1 MEKQTYSMMIAK
13 PQVDHYFD
21 LPHYEKDPMV
31 GVIEHCVKTIIHTG
45 FGFTVPYK
53 SFTEGTGVP
62 NVPDNSV
69 LLIVYD
75 YPDKEPSS
83 ALIESIVSKVIFDC
97 HKELETILSTN
108 PNALFYL
115 LDISRDFPMGDKDK
129 ANYSEM
135 LTQYVMKKLKVVYRL
150 TDAAIFDH
158 DTSVSLKEALL
169 EAIDD
174 ETGLPFMGDTI
185 AILDARRLPKKI
197 IAKGY
202 LENTKTSEYCTKF
215 YLHEYTFIIPC
226 RG

>member
-1 MEKQTYSMMIAK
+1 MEKQTYSLMIAK
-13 PQVDHYFD
+13 PQADHYFD

-31 GVIEHCVKTIIHTG
+31 GLIEQCVKTIIHTG

-53 SFTEGTGVP
+53 SFTEGTGAP

-69 LLIVYD
+69 LLMVYD
-75 YPDKEPSS
+75 YADKEPSS

-115 LDISRDFPMGDKDK
+115 LDITRDFPHGGEVNFGD
-129 ANYSEM
+129 M

-150 TDAAIFDH
+150 TDAAIFDQ

-174 ETGLPFMGDTI
+174 ETGLPYMGDTI
-185 AILDARRLPKKI
+185 AILDARRLPKKRD
-197 IAKGY
+197 AMDY
-202 LENTKTSEYCTKF
+202 LEKTKVTEYCAKF
-215 YLHEYTFIIPC
+215 YLYEYTFIIPC
-226 RG
+226 KG

>member
-13 PQVDHYFD
+13 PQANHYFD
-21 LPHYEKDPMV
+21 FPQYEKDPMV
-31 GVIEHCVKTIIHTG
+31 GLIEQCVKTIIHTG

-53 SFTEGTGVP
+53 SFTEGTGAP
-62 NVPDNSV
+62 NVPDNSI
-69 LLIVYD
+69 LLMVYD
-75 YPDKEPSS
+75 YADKEPSS
-83 ALIESIVSKVIFDC
+83 ALIESIVSKVIYDC
-97 HKELETILSTN
+97 HKDLESILSTN

-115 LDISRDFPMGDKDK
+115 LDITRDFPHGGEVNFGD
-129 ANYSEM
+129 M
-135 LTQYVMKKLKVVYRL
+135 LIQYVMKKLKVVYRL
-150 TDAAIFDH
+150 TDSPIFDQ

-174 ETGLPFMGDTI
+174 ETGYPFMGDII

-202 LENTKTSEYCTKF
+202 LEKTKVTEYCAKF

-226 RG
+226 RD

>member
-1 MEKQTYSMMIAK
+1 MEKQTYSLMIAK
-13 PQVDHYFD
+13 PQANHYFD

-31 GVIEHCVKTIIHTG
+31 GLIEQCVKTIIHTG

-53 SFTEGTGVP
+53 SFTEGTGAP

-69 LLIVYD
+69 LLMVYD

-97 HKELETILSTN
+97 HKDLESILSTN

-115 LDISRDFPMGDKDK
+115 LDISRDFPHGGEVNFGD
-129 ANYSEM
+129 M
-135 LTQYVMKKLKVVYRL
+135 LTQYVKKKLKVVYRL
-150 TDAAIFDH
+150 TDAAIFDQ

-174 ETGLPFMGDTI
+174 ETGLPYMGDTI
-185 AILDARRLPKKI
+185 AILDARRLPKKRD
-197 IAKGY
+197 AMDY
-202 LENTKTSEYCTKF
+202 LEKTKVTEYCAKF

>member
-13 PQVDHYFD
+13 PQADHYFD

-31 GVIEHCVKTIIHTG
+31 GLIEQCVKTIIHTG

-53 SFTEGTGVP
+53 SFTEGTGAP
-62 NVPDNSV
+62 NVPDNSI
-69 LLIVYD
+69 LLMVYD
-75 YPDKEPSS
+75 HADNEPSS
-83 ALIESIVSKVIFDC
+83 AKIESIVSKVIYDC
-97 HKELETILSTN
+97 VNELETILSTN

-115 LDISRDFPMGDKDK
+115 LDITRDFPHGGEV
-129 ANYSEM
+129 NFGTM

-150 TDAAIFDH
+150 TDSAIFDQ

-174 ETGLPFMGDTI
+174 ETGYPFMGDTI

-202 LENTKTSEYCTKF
+202 LENTKTSEYCAKF
-215 YLHEYTFIIPC
+215 YLHEYTFFIPC
-226 RG
+226 RD

>member
-13 PQVDHYFD
+13 PQANHYFD
-21 LPHYEKDPMV
+21 TPQYEKDPMV
-31 GVIEHCVKTIIHTG
+31 GLIEQCVKTIIHTG

-53 SFTEGTGVP
+53 SFTEGTGAP
-62 NVPDNSV
+62 NVPDNSI
-69 LLIVYD
+69 LLMVYD
-75 YPDKEPSS
+75 YADKEPSS

-97 HKELETILSTN
+97 HKDLEFILSSN

-115 LDISRDFPMGDKDK
+115 LDITRDFPHGGEV
-129 ANYSEM
+129 NFGTM

-150 TDAAIFDH
+150 TDAAIFDQ

-174 ETGLPFMGDTI
+174 ETGLPYMGDTI
-185 AILDARRLPKKI
+185 AILDARRLPKKRD
-197 IAKGY
+197 AMDY
-202 LENTKTSEYCTKF
+202 LEKTKVTEYCAKF

>member
-13 PQVDHYFD
+13 PQADHYFD

-31 GVIEHCVKTIIHTG
+31 GLIEQCVKTIIHTG

-53 SFTEGTGVP
+53 SFTEGTGAT

-69 LLIVYD
+69 LLMVYD
-75 YPDKEPSS
+75 HADQEPSS
-83 ALIESIVSKVIFDC
+83 AKIESIVSKVIYDC
-97 HKELETILSTN
+97 VKDLKSILSSN

-115 LDISRDFPMGDKDK
+115 LDITRDFPHGGEVNFGD
-129 ANYSEM
+129 M

-150 TDAAIFDH
+150 TDAAIFDQ

-174 ETGLPFMGDTI
+174 ETGLPYMGDTI
-185 AILDARRLPKKI
+185 AILDARRLPKKRD
-197 IAKGY
+197 AMDY
-202 LENTKTSEYCTKF
+202 LEKTKVTEYCAKF

-226 RG
+226 RD

>member
-13 PQVDHYFD
+13 PQADHYFD
-21 LPHYEKDPMV
+21 IPHYEKDPMV
-31 GVIEHCVKTIIHTG
+31 GLIEQCVKTIIHTG

-53 SFTEGTGVP
+53 SFTEGTGAP
-62 NVPDNSV
+62 NVPDNSI
-69 LLIVYD
+69 LLMVYD
-75 YPDKEPSS
+75 YADKEPSS
-83 ALIESIVSKVIFDC
+83 ALIESIVSKVIYDC
-97 HKELETILSTN
+97 HKDLESILSTN

-115 LDISRDFPMGDKDK
+115 LDISRDFPHGGEVNFGD
-129 ANYSEM
+129 M

-150 TDAAIFDH
+150 TDVAIFDQ

-174 ETGLPFMGDTI
+174 ETGLPYMGDTI

-202 LENTKTSEYCTKF
+202 LEKIKVTEYCAKF
-215 YLHEYTFIIPC
+215 YLHEYTFLIPC

>member
-13 PQVDHYFD
+13 PQAVHYFD
-21 LPHYEKDPMV
+21 IPHYEKDPMV
-31 GVIEHCVKTIIHTG
+31 GLIEQCVKTIIHTG

-53 SFTEGTGVP
+53 SFTEGTGAP
-62 NVPDNSV
+62 NVPDNSI
-69 LLIVYD
+69 LLMVYD
-75 YPDKEPSS
+75 YADKEPSS

-97 HKELETILSTN
+97 HKDLESILSTN

-115 LDISRDFPMGDKDK
+115 LDITRDFPHGGEVNFGD
-129 ANYSEM
+129 M
-135 LTQYVMKKLKVVYRL
+135 LVQYVMKKLKVVYRL
-150 TDAAIFDH
+150 TDATIFDQ

-174 ETGLPFMGDTI
+174 ETGYPFMGDTI
-185 AILDARRLPKKI
+185 AILDARRLPKKL

-202 LENTKTSEYCTKF
+202 LEKTKVTEYCAKF

-226 RG
+226 RD

>member
-13 PQVDHYFD
+13 PQANHYFD
-21 LPHYEKDPMV
+21 TPQYEKDPMV
-31 GVIEHCVKTIIHTG
+31 GLIEQCVKTIIHTG
-45 FGFTVPYK
+45 FGFTVPYN
-53 SFTEGTGVP
+53 SFTQGVDAP
-62 NVPDNSV
+62 GVPDNSI
-69 LLIVYD
+69 LLMVYD
-75 YPDKEPSS
+75 YADKEPSS

-97 HKELETILSTN
+97 YKDLESILSTN

-115 LDISRDFPMGDKDK
+115 LDISRDFPHGGEVNFGD
-129 ANYSEM
+129 M

-150 TDAAIFDH
+150 TDAAIFDQ

-174 ETGLPFMGDTI
+174 ETGLPYMGDTI
-185 AILDARRLPKKI
+185 AILDARRLPKKRD
-197 IAKGY
+197 AMDY
-202 LENTKTSEYCTKF
+202 LEKTKVTEYCAKF

>member
-13 PQVDHYFD
+13 PQADHYFD
-21 LPHYEKDPMV
+21 TPQYEKDPMV
-31 GVIEHCVKTIIHTG
+31 GLIEQCVKTIIHTG

-53 SFTEGTGVP
+53 SFTEGTGAP

-69 LLIVYD
+69 LLMVYD
-75 YPDKEPSS
+75 YADKEPSS
-83 ALIESIVSKVIFDC
+83 AMIESIVSKVIFDC
-97 HKELETILSTN
+97 HKDLESILSTN

-115 LDISRDFPMGDKDK
+115 LDITRDFPHGGEVNFGD
-129 ANYSEM
+129 M

-150 TDAAIFDH
+150 TDAAIFDQ

-174 ETGLPFMGDTI
+174 ETGLPFMGDI
-185 AILDARRLPKKI
+185 VAILDARRLPKKRD
-197 IAKGY
+197 AMDY
-202 LENTKTSEYCTKF
+202 LEKTKVTEYCAKF

-226 RG
+226 RD

>member
-1 MEKQTYSMMIAK
+1 MEKQTYSLMIAK
-13 PQVDHYFD
+13 PQANHYFD
-21 LPHYEKDPMV
+21 IPQYEKDPMV
-31 GVIEHCVKTIIHTG
+31 GLIEQCVKTIIHTG
-45 FGFTVPYK
+45 FGFTVPYN
-53 SFTEGTGVP
+53 SFTQGVDAP
-62 NVPDNSV
+62 GVPDNSV
-69 LLIVYD
+69 LLMVYD

-97 HKELETILSTN
+97 YKDLEAILSTN
-108 PNALFYL
+108 PHALFYL

-150 TDAAIFDH
+150 TDSAIFDQ

-174 ETGLPFMGDTI
+174 ETGLPYMGDTI

-202 LENTKTSEYCTKF
+202 LEAIKTTEYCNKF
-215 YLHEYTFIIPC
+215 YLEEYTFLIPC